1 MKAIT
6 QDRYGNPDVLELA
19 DVPQPELQDDRL
31 LVRMRAASVNPFDW
45 HMMSGT
51 PWLVRVTNGL
61 RRPKA
66 PPGADGAGVVES
78 VGPAVT
84 GFSPGDE
91 VWGSFRG
98 SYAEYATTRERAI
111 VPKPAEVSFEEAAAT
126 PIAGLTALQG
136 LRDIGRLKQGDRVL
150 VNGASGGV
158 GTFAVQIAKAMGAHV
173 TAVVSTPKL
182 DMVRSI
188 GADEAVDYTTDD
200 YTKGDARYDLI
211 LDCVTTKG
219 VIANRRVMADDGV
232 WVQAGMKKKGSVVML
247 MLRIL
252 KLKLMNIGSSKKMRN
267 FLSRSTKEDLEA
279 LSDLLASG
287 AVKPVID
294 RTFPL
299 SATADGLRYQGE
311 GHARGKTVITI

>member
-6 QDRYGNPDVLELA
+6 QDRYGPPDVLELA
-19 DVPQPELQDDRL
+19 DVPMPELEDDRL
-31 LVRMRAASVNPFDW
+31 LVRMRAAAVNPFDW
-45 HMMSGT
+45 HMMTGT
-51 PWLVRVTNGL
+51 PWLVRLQNGL

-66 PPGADGAGVVES
+66 RPGADGAGIVEQ
-78 VGPAVT
+78 VGSAVT
-84 GFSPGDE
+84 AFTAGDE

-111 VPKPAEVSFEEAAAT
+111 VPKPSSVSFEEAAAA
-126 PIAGLTALQG
+126 PIAMLTALQG
-136 LRDIGRLKQGDRVL
+136 LRDVGGLEEGDRVL

-173 TAVVSTPKL
+173 TAVVSTRNV
-182 DMVRSI
+182 DMVRSL
-188 GADEAVDYTTDD
+188 GADEVIDYTTDD
-200 YTKGDARYDLI
+200 YTKGDARYDVI
-211 LDCVTTKG
+211 LDCVTTRG

-232 WVQAGMKKKGSVVML
+232 WVQAGMTKKGSVVML
-247 MLRIL
+247 LLRIL
-252 KLKLMNIGSSKKMRN
+252 KLKLMNIWSSKKMRN
-267 FLSRSTKEDLEA
+267 FLSHSKKEDLEVMNEM
-279 LSDLLASG
+279 LASG

-299 SATADGLRYQGE
+299 SATADVLRHQGE